1 MTTTTS
7 MSDAEINYFK
17 KKFEALT
24 HGHGM
29 TAETLKE
36 IYKIAQIQVSDEE
49 IQAQIRA
56 ADTKGHN
63 KVEIDDFLSVMNKQY
78 QINAEEGVTKVF
90 KLLDT
95 DNDGQINGDDLK
107 RGIALFGNNVSEEE
121 IQEMLHSADIDGD
134 ELINY
139 EEFLKIMTPS
149 KVNGQTLF

>member
-1 MTTTTS
+1 

-24 HGHGM
+24 HGHGL

-36 IYKIAQIQVSDEE
+36 IYKVAQIQVSDEE
-49 IQAQIRA
+49 IQAQ
-56 ADTKGHN
+56 
-63 KVEIDDFLSVMNKQY
+63 QY